1 MTGPFSP
8 EPVTTLL
15 ADTFAIPT
23 QPKGLRIWVSRPL
36 QPPPAGGHAV
46 LFMFDARAYFAGV
59 TEITRLMSLSHEIAP
74 LIVVGIG
81 HDAADYAAQVE
92 RRMYDLTLSPQSP
105 LSFPRGGQG
114 GFRTGGAPDLL
125 DFIAHELKP
134 FLAARYPMDLNR
146 TVLFGHSLGGHVVL
160 HEALTR
166 PERYAAFVASSPAV
180 WADADAVSGDL
191 KTSLARRMPTRL
203 FISAGEH
210 EGAQSGHIADGVRRL
225 GADFEGGDFGHLD
238 SRMRILADETHTTA
252 VYAALPPALRWAL
265 RDWPVDKDFDLSKFQ
280 AP

>member
-1 MTGPFSP
+1 MTGLFNP

-15 ADTFAIPT
+15 ADTFAMPT
-23 QPKGLRIWVSRPL
+23 QPAGLRIWVSKPL
-36 QPPPAGGHAV
+36 QPPPAHGHAV

-81 HDAADYAAQVE
+81 YDAADYAAQVD

-105 LSFPRGGQG
+105 LSLPRDGHG

-125 DFIAHELKP
+125 DVIDRELKP
-134 FLAARYPMDLNR
+134 FLAAHYPMDLNR
-146 TVLFGHSLGGHVVL
+146 TVLFGHSLGGLVAL

-180 WADADAVSGDL
+180 WADSEAVSSAL
-191 KTSLARRMPTRL
+191 KTSLARKAPTRL

-225 GADFEGGDFGHLD
+225 GVEFEGGGFGHLD
-238 SRMRILADETHTTA
+238 SRTRILADETHTTA
-252 VYAALPPALRWAL
+252 VYAALSPGLRWAL
-265 RDWPVDKDFDLSKFQ
+265 RDWPADKDFDLSKFQ